1 MSLGGVV
8 EQAIT
13 NQVLGLAIVALVVG
27 IVIGAIAMMVVR
39 RGRSNR

>member
-1 MSLGGVV
+1 MSLGGLV